1 MIIAIK
7 LLALAAFC
15 AMVTYVVVSIVKLIG
30 GAYVLI
36 KVGKKANEYEI
47 DSASASFKTK
57 DEASAA

>member
-1 MIIAIK
+1 MILAIK

-15 AMVTYVVVSIVKLIG
+15 AMVTYVVVSVVKLIG
-30 GAYVLI
+30 GAYVLL
-36 KVGKKANEYEI
+36 KVGKKANEYEL

>member
-30 GAYVLI
+30 GAYVLL

>member
-1 MIIAIK
+1 MILAIK

-30 GAYVLI
+30 GAYVLL

>member
-1 MIIAIK
+1 MILAIK

-30 GAYVLI
+30 GAYVLL

-57 DEASAA
+57 DDASAA

>member
-1 MIIAIK
+1 MILAIK

-30 GAYVLI
+30 GVYVLL
-36 KVGKKANEYEI
+36 KVGKKANEYEL

>member
-1 MIIAIK
+1 MILAIK

-30 GAYVLI
+30 GVYVLL
-36 KVGKKANEYEI
+36 KVGKKANEYEL
-47 DSASASFKTK
+47 DSASASFKSK

>member
-30 GAYVLI
+30 GAYVLL
-36 KVGKKANEYEI
+36 KVGKKANEYEL

>member
-1 MIIAIK
+1 MILAIK

-30 GAYVLI
+30 GAYVLL
-36 KVGKKANEYEI
+36 KVGKKANGYEL

>member
-1 MIIAIK
+1 MILAIK
-7 LLALAAFC
+7 LFALAAFC

-30 GAYVLI
+30 GVYVLL
-36 KVGKKANEYEI
+36 KVGKKANEYEL